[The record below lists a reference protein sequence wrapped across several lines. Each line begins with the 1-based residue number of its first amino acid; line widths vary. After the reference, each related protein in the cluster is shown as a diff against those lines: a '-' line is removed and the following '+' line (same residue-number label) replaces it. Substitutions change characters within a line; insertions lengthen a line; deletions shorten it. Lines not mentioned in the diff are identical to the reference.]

1 MNRTLREID
10 PWSAA
15 KISAAT
21 AAVFMFVY
29 VLLGLLVM
37 TFTEIQLGAPDG
49 PFATASVW
57 LLLLMPVAYLIVI
70 YLMTLLI
77 CLIFNTVA
85 GWLGGIRIELSDD

>member
-1 MNRTLREID
+1 MNRNLTRID

-29 VLLGLLVM
+29 VLFGLLVM
-37 TFTEIQLGAPDG
+37 TFTEIQLGAADG
-49 PFATASVW
+49 PFATASIW
-57 LLLLMPVAYLIVI
+57 LLLLMPVAYLIAI

>member
-1 MNRTLREID
+1 MNRTLRRID

-37 TFTEIQLGAPDG
+37 TFTDIQLGASDG

>member
-1 MNRTLREID
+1 MNRTLRRID

-37 TFTEIQLGAPDG
+37 TFTDIQPGASDG